1 VKSSGTHTTKGTS
14 VKGPKKN
21 AVATPAMLRKPV
33 GLDVRSE
40 DERLVINL
48 PRFDTPTRSRSG
60 KSFLIATTGGVKR
73 TSLVVDGSPVYV
85 VASAFFYDND
95 GQAPAKFIPLF
106 ESEDEKEDEDKK
118 ETEEY

>member
-1 VKSSGTHTTKGTS
+1 MMKSNGTRTKRGTI

-21 AVATPAMLRKPV
+21 EVATRVMLRKPV

-73 TSLVVDGSPVYV
+73 TSLLVDGSPVYV
-85 VASAFFYDND
+85 VASAFF
-95 GQAPAKFIPLF
+95 
-106 ESEDEKEDEDKK
+106 
-118 ETEEY
+118 